1 MNYQGGTMLKT
12 TITNIVISAIFIASV
27 AGLYGCAGTATGRQ
41 SRLDQNW
48 GRSFESALY
57 NQTLNPEAGKN
68 LEPVEGIDGSAAQGI
83 VSDHLKVPSSES
95 KPSAK

>member
-1 MNYQGGTMLKT
+1 MLRT

-27 AGLYGCAGTATGRQ
+27 VGLYGCSGTATGRQ
-41 SRLDQNW
+41 TRLNQNW

-68 LEPVEGIDGSAAQGI
+68 LEPVEGIDGSAAEGI
-83 VSDHLKVPSSES
+83 VSDHLKGPSSGS
-95 KPSAK
+95 KPSVK